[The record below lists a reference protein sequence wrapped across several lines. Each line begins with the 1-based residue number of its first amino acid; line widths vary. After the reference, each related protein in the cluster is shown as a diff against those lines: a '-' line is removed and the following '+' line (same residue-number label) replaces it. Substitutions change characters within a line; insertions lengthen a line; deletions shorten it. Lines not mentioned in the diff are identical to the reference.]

1 MNPVS
6 SVRVAA
12 ASAGFVCALASGTP
26 ALAQQRIAFP
36 DGSGSITL
44 PAGWRL
50 TSAQRAAAEA
60 AGPNGEGVA
69 LGITMPVGPPQIAA
83 PGVLAGPYMRPPQ
96 AFGFVTGQG
105 GSQVLRILAVQ
116 PSPPLTYGGEA
127 AYLLADLNHLG
138 RPYRAFALVNTAPL
152 QGGYWQ
158 YYLTML
164 LAPPDVF
171 PRSLPT
177 MVEIWKSWGIS
188 QGEMNRRT
196 EQALVTIKETEAIMR
211 GTLAEPN
218 RSQPLRDSIRGELLA
233 GEEVLE
239 HLRTKR
245 RVRVTTAKM
254 NQLFELE
261 PGEWR
266 VVPTHER

>member
-1 MNPVS
+1 MRSARGIRCAVA
-6 SVRVAA
+6 SVGVAY
-12 ASAGFVCALASGTP
+12 ALAGSTA
-26 ALAQQRIAFP
+26 ALGQQRIAFP

-69 LGITMPVGPPQIAA
+69 LGITMPVGPPQMAA
-83 PGVLAGPYMRPPQ
+83 PGVLAAPYLPPPD
-96 AFGFVTGQG
+96 AFAFVTQRG
-105 GSQVLRILAVQ
+105 GSQVLRMIAVQ
-116 PSPPLTYGGEA
+116 PTGALSQGGQA
-127 AYLLADLNHLG
+127 AYLLADMNHLG

-158 YYLTML
+158 YYMTML
-164 LAPPDVF
+164 LAPSESF
-171 PRSLPT
+171 ARSLPR

-196 EQALVTIKETEAIMR
+196 EKALMTIKETEAIMR
-211 GTLAEPN
+211 GTIAERN
-218 RSQPLRDSIRGELLA
+218 RSQPLRDTLRGELLS
-233 GEEVLE
+233 GDVVLE

-245 RVRVTTAKM
+245 RVTVTTAQM

>member
-1 MNPVS
+1 MLTAG
-6 SVRVAA
+6 SVRIATAA
-12 ASAGFVCALASGTP
+12 AGLLCALVGGLP

-69 LGITMPVGPPQIAA
+69 LGITMPIGPPQIAA

-96 AFGFVTGQG
+96 AFGFVAGQI
-105 GSQVLRILAVQ
+105 GSPVLAILDVQ
-116 PSPPLTYGGEA
+116 PSPPLTHGGEA

-164 LAPPDVF
+164 LAPREVF
-171 PRSLPT
+171 SRSLPT

-196 EQALVTIKETEAIMR
+196 DRALATIKETEAIMR
-211 GTLAEPN
+211 GTIAERN

-245 RVRVTTAKM
+245 RVRVTTAQM
-254 NQLFELE
+254 NHLFELE